1 MPEFGATV
9 RRVGDSMGIIIPHRV
24 IEQVQ
29 AHPGQKVRVVIPTKV
44 DWSLV
49 WGRLPRGSATEK
61 LIQRARTERD

>member
-1 MPEFGATV
+1 
-9 RRVGDSMGIIIPHRV
+9 MGIIIPHRV